1 MKQSSRYVTSHTVY
15 IDNAAHWQHIICSS
29 GCMGH
34 DVAYTKMRMNKI
46 SQSHLGLY
54 NMKLAQCV
62 CCAVGVWN
70 WQFPCQI
77 ESLVLKIPSLLQ
89 KNWTLTV
96 IQICH
101 ASCSYF
107 HSHPGL
113 TPSQGST
120 PFCHSP
126 PRLCPQLPQLFLYD
140 GSSIFLSLMGSWVGA
155 GKSHVHNCKHLL
167 PGY

>member
-34 DVAYTKMRMNKI
+34 DVAYTKMGMNKI

-107 HSHPGL
+107 HSYPGL

-126 PRLCPQLPQLFLYD
+126 PKVM
-140 GSSIFLSLMGSWVGA
+140 SSAPFNSSSMMDHQYSYLSWGLG
-155 GKSHVHNCKHLL
+155 
-167 PGY
+167 